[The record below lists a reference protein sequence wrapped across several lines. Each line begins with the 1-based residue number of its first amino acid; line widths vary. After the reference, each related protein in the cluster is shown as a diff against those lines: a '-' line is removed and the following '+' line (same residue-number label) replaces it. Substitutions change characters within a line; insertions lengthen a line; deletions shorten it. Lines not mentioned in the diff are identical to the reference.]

1 MPFAAGRSRG
11 CRKGSCLE
19 NEPEVHTS
27 QVGSGDGPPTHHP
40 IPVSQPIHR
49 SGTFPPYKRCP
60 RWREVDQHPHRT
72 APCTPT
78 PTHPEAQRGLGLTR
92 SGPSLP
98 PSLPTTRCWAAGAPG
113 RSSCCAAR
121 CTAGTATA
129 PVPPP
134 GVPADPSDT
143 SETAFGTPRVEGTN
157 LRRRGMGLRPKR
169 EWRKGYRLGTTQSQS
184 SSEIILSFQ
193 SRLANVCC
201 PCHFH
206 STSSE
211 RIDVP
216 AGSDQR

>member
-11 CRKGSCLE
+11 CRKGSRLE

-40 IPVSQPIHR
+40 IPFSQPIHR
-49 SGTFPPYKRCP
+49 SETFPPYKRCP

-78 PTHPEAQRGLGLTR
+78 PHPPTSPEAQRGLGLTR

-129 PVPPP
+129 PVPPCPPPP
-134 GVPADPSDT
+134 GRGPRRPLGHIGNGLWDAPRGRDGSSTKRNGSSTQKGMEKRIQAWHHSVTIIQGNYS
-143 SETAFGTPRVEGTN
+143 FTPKQAC
-157 LRRRGMGLRPKR
+157 KR
-169 EWRKGYRLGTTQSQS
+169 L
-184 SSEIILSFQ
+184 LS
-193 SRLANVCC
+193 L
-201 PCHFH
+201 PLPLH
-206 STSSE
+206 
-211 RIDVP
+211 
-216 AGSDQR
+216 